1 MYMHGEGGVF
11 QLYFYVGGRAVH
23 LQKFHPWLS
32 GHK

>member
-23 LQKFHPWLS
+23 LQNFITD
-32 GHK
+32 